1 MTRIARVI
9 LFAKD
14 MAKMVE
20 FYRDV
25 VGLNP
30 FSSEDPAWQEF
41 DCEGSLFALHGIPER
56 IAKDIEIEDP
66 PNPREGAP
74 TKICFQADNVE
85 EKRQSLSEAGVPV
98 RDIHRFDDFMFF
110 DIVDP
115 EGNIVQF
122 TSR

>member
-9 LFAKD
+9 LFARD
-14 MAKMVE
+14 MPKMIK

-25 VGLNP
+25 VGLKLLP
-30 FSSEDPAWQEF
+30 SQDPAWKEF

-66 PNPREGAP
+66 PNPREGTP
-74 TKICFQADNVE
+74 TKICFQAENVQE
-85 EKRQSLSEAGVPV
+85 QRLALSAAGVPV
-98 RDIHRFDDFMFF
+98 RDIHKFDDFMFF

-115 EGNIVQF
+115 EGNVVQF